1 MAYDSDYEVRL
12 ATLGAMGGDV
22 TKKYDSVYSI
32 DLEILRLTEQGGGGA
47 QIDDETIATDKTW
60 SSSKIN
66 TELGGKQATL
76 TAGTNITI
84 ENGVISATGGAS
96 YSAGTNI
103 SIDANN
109 AISALGY
116 TYNSAKYSFAEGS
129 NTANGNYSHAEGS
142 GTEATQQAAHAEG
155 NGTRAYGW
163 FSHAEGLD
171 TRTNNMGEHA
181 EGMNNVSNSQQALT
195 IGLSGNTIHS
205 IGIGSDSLHKKN
217 AFEVMQN
224 GDAYMLGIGGYDG
237 TTISGATTLQNALAQ
252 VRTLTQAEYDALV
265 SGGIVNAN
273 TLYIISDAS

>member
-76 TAGTNITI
+76 TAGTNI
-84 ENGVISATGGAS
+84 
-96 YSAGTNI
+96 

-109 AISALGY
+109 TISALGY
-116 TYNSAKYSFAEGS
+116 TYDSAKNSFGEGTT
-129 NTANGNYSHAEGS
+129 TASGNNAHTEGASTIASGFATHAEGMGSEAS
-142 GTEATQQAAHAEG
+142 G
-155 NGTRAYGW
+155 R
-163 FSHAEGLD
+163 FSHAEGYYSKAP
-171 TRTNNMGEHA
+171 GESSHA
-181 EGMNNVSNSQQALT
+181 EGDHTLTSNKYEHAQ
-195 IGLSGNTIHS
+195 GLYNKTNYGVAEFGYSGNTIHS
-205 IGIGSDSLHKKN
+205 IGIGNAHTAERKN

-224 GDAYMLGIGGYDG
+224 GDAYMVGIGGYDG

-265 SGGIVNAN
+265 SGGTVNAN